1 MRLRTPVRGAGAVAL
16 ALGCLAFL
24 ACPPKPPPG
33 DQPMGSYAMSATS
46 GTQRHA
52 DGGGIDAGLLV
63 DGGFECP
70 LVEVTGA
77 DFTFDAILTRE
88 STSSRAWIT
97 LAGYSRE
104 GTFDGQVLT
113 SQAEASRVFAAC
125 AECSTR
131 VVETI
136 SVALLSRSQN
146 EALGG
151 VCPAD
156 ALDGG
161 VVVDADAGIVGPGQ
175 TAQGFDSVRLCG
187 ELTTAVVALGLVDG
201 GECDPLCGGCVVH
214 YQLRGDRR

>member
-1 MRLRTPVRGAGAVAL
+1 MAL
-16 ALGCLAFL
+16 ALGCLAFFG
-24 ACPPKPPPG
+24 CPPKPPPG
-33 DQPMGSYAMSATS
+33 DQPMGSYAMSAT
-46 GTQRHA
+46 GGLQRHA
-52 DGGGIDAGLLV
+52 DGGGIDAGRLL

-77 DFTFDAILTRE
+77 DFAFDAILTRE

-113 SQAEASRVFAAC
+113 SQADAGRVFAAC
-125 AECSTR
+125 AKCSTR

-151 VCPAD
+151 VCPPD

-161 VVVDADAGIVGPGQ
+161 VVTDPDAGIVGPGQ
-175 TAQGFDSVRLCG
+175 TTQGYDSVRLCG
-187 ELTTAVVALGLVDG
+187 ELTTEVVALGLVDG
-201 GECDPLCGGCVVH
+201 GECEAQCGGCVVQ
-214 YQLRGDRR
+214 YQLRGERR